1 MWFSRSLIWK
11 IIIPVSFILILLSAG
26 VMIYIPSAVKENA
39 AQEAKLKAMDTVE
52 QFKLLRGYYAE
63 NVISEVINQ
72 TSLQVG
78 IAHDKSGTIPLPA
91 TMIHD
96 LSEIYSRKGTQLK
109 LYSPYPFP
117 NRSDR
122 QLDSFAIA
130 AWEHLRINPDS
141 SFSKIVSNENTTL
154 VKVAVADPLI
164 SQICV
169 DCHND
174 HPLSPKVDWEIGE
187 VRGVLEVITQI
198 DDAII
203 NGQILGLKLSLFICV
218 AIIIVITLIFVLHR
232 SLILSPIRKL
242 AHMME
247 VITKA
252 SPAKKQ
258 KTKDQ
263 SSFNPLTENEI
274 EYLYSSFLNQQQRL
288 EEREKSILDY
298 QKKLE
303 ARVQN
308 STQALVERDTELNAA
323 QTQLKA
329 AQIEI
334 IQNEKLSTLGRMV
347 SSISHE
353 IGTPIGVANTAG
365 SFLTDG
371 TREVQLKIEQ
381 NTLKQSD
388 LERFLE
394 DSSEAGKLI
403 QSNLKRASDLMLAFK
418 EIAVDQISERSRS
431 LNLKNYIDEITLSL
445 KPAFKNRPI
454 EIENNI
460 AEDISLDI
468 EAGTLAQIITN
479 LVNNSL
485 IHGFD
490 QADQK
495 GKIIFDCESHRN
507 SLTLSYEDNGN
518 GISTNDMPHVFN
530 QFFTTKKDEGG
541 SGLGLYIINE
551 LVTKKLKGELKLISA
566 KGDGFKLLITLPL

>member
-1 MWFSRSLIWK
+1 
-11 IIIPVSFILILLSAG
+11 
-26 VMIYIPSAVKENA
+26 
-39 AQEAKLKAMDTVE
+39 
-52 QFKLLRGYYAE
+52 
-63 NVISEVINQ
+63 
-72 TSLQVG
+72 
-78 IAHDKSGTIPLPA
+78 
-91 TMIHD
+91 
-96 LSEIYSRKGTQLK
+96 
-109 LYSPYPFP
+109 
-117 NRSDR
+117 
-122 QLDSFAIA
+122 
-130 AWEHLRINPDS
+130 
-141 SFSKIVSNENTTL
+141 
-154 VKVAVADPLI
+154 
-164 SQICV
+164 
-169 DCHND
+169 
-174 HPLSPKVDWEIGE
+174 
-187 VRGVLEVITQI
+187 
-198 DDAII
+198 
-203 NGQILGLKLSLFICV
+203 
-218 AIIIVITLIFVLHR
+218 
-232 SLILSPIRKL
+232 
-242 AHMME
+242 MME

-258 KTKDQ
+258 ENKDQ
-263 SSFNPLTENEI
+263 SSFNPLTQNEI

-298 QKKLE
+298 QKRLE

-308 STQALVERDTELNAA
+308 STQALVERDTELNVA

-334 IQNEKLSTLGRMV
+334 IQSEKLSTLGRMV
-347 SSISHE
+347 SSISHGM
-353 IGTPIGVANTAG
+353 GTPIGVANTAG

-371 TREVQLKIEQ
+371 TREIQLKIEQ

-490 QADQK
+490 RADQK
-495 GKIIFDCESHRN
+495 GKIIFECESHKN
-507 SLTLSYEDNGN
+507 GLTLSYEDNGN
-518 GISTNDMPHVFN
+518 GISTNDQPHVFN

-566 KGDGFKLLITLPL
+566 KGDGFKLLIKLPL

>member
-1 MWFSRSLIWK
+1 
-11 IIIPVSFILILLSAG
+11 
-26 VMIYIPSAVKENA
+26 
-39 AQEAKLKAMDTVE
+39 
-52 QFKLLRGYYAE
+52 
-63 NVISEVINQ
+63 
-72 TSLQVG
+72 
-78 IAHDKSGTIPLPA
+78 
-91 TMIHD
+91 
-96 LSEIYSRKGTQLK
+96 
-109 LYSPYPFP
+109 
-117 NRSDR
+117 
-122 QLDSFAIA
+122 
-130 AWEHLRINPDS
+130 
-141 SFSKIVSNENTTL
+141 
-154 VKVAVADPLI
+154 
-164 SQICV
+164 
-169 DCHND
+169 
-174 HPLSPKVDWEIGE
+174 
-187 VRGVLEVITQI
+187 
-198 DDAII
+198 
-203 NGQILGLKLSLFICV
+203 
-218 AIIIVITLIFVLHR
+218 
-232 SLILSPIRKL
+232 
-242 AHMME
+242 MME

-252 SPAKKQ
+252 PPTQ
-258 KTKDQ
+258 KEENIDP
-263 SSFNPLTENEI
+263 SNFNPLAENEI
-274 EYLYSSFLNQQQRL
+274 DYLYSAFLSQQQRL

-298 QKKLE
+298 QKNLE
-303 ARVQN
+303 VRVQN
-308 STQALVERDTELNAA
+308 SAQALVERDTELNVA

-353 IGTPIGVANTAG
+353 MGTPIGVANTAG

-371 TREVQLKIEQ
+371 TREIQFKIEQ

-418 EIAVDQISERSRS
+418 EIAVDQISERSRY

-460 AEDISLDI
+460 AENISLDI

-490 QADQK
+490 RADQK
-495 GKIIFDCESHRN
+495 GKIIFKCESHEN

-518 GISTNDMPHVFN
+518 GISTNDQPHVFN

-551 LVTKKLKGELKLISA
+551 LVTKKLKGELELISA
-566 KGDGFKLLITLPL
+566 KGEGFKLLIQLPL

>member
-11 IIIPVSFILILLSAG
+11 IIIPVSFTLILLSAA

-39 AQEAKLKAMDTVE
+39 AQEAKRKAMDTVE
-52 QFKLLRGYYAE
+52 QFKLLRGYYTE
-63 NVISEVINQ
+63 NVISEVLTQ
-72 TSLQVG
+72 SSVVVG
-78 IAHDKSGTIPLPA
+78 INHNQNGIIPLPA

-96 LSEIYSRKGTQLK
+96 LSELFSGNGTQLR

-117 NRSDR
+117 NRSER
-122 QLDSFAIA
+122 QLDNFEIA

-141 SFSKIVSNENTTL
+141 SYSKIISNENTTL
-154 VKVAVADPLI
+154 IKVAVADPLI

-169 DCHND
+169 DCHNN
-174 HPLSPKVDWEIGE
+174 HPLSPKVDWKTGE

-203 NGQILGLKLSLFICV
+203 NGQTLGLKLSLLICV
-218 AIIIVITLIFVLHR
+218 AIIIVITLIFVLHS

-258 KTKDQ
+258 ENKDQ
-263 SSFNPLTENEI
+263 SSFNPLTQNEI

-298 QKKLE
+298 QKRLE

-308 STQALVERDTELNAA
+308 STQALVERDTELNVA

-334 IQNEKLSTLGRMV
+334 IQSEKLSTLGRMV

-353 IGTPIGVANTAG
+353 MGTPIGVANTAG

-371 TREVQLKIEQ
+371 TREIQLKIEQ

-490 QADQK
+490 RADQK
-495 GKIIFDCESHRN
+495 GKIIFECESHKN
-507 SLTLSYEDNGN
+507 GLTLSYEDNGN
-518 GISTNDMPHVFN
+518 GISTNDQPHVFN

-566 KGDGFKLLITLPL
+566 KGDGFKLLIKLPL

>member
-1 MWFSRSLIWK
+1 MRFSRSLIWK
-11 IIIPVSFILILLSAG
+11 IIIPVSFILILLCAS

-39 AQEAKLKAMDTVE
+39 ANEAKLKAEETV
-52 QFKLLRGYYAE
+52 QHFKLLRGYYAE
-63 NVISEVINQ
+63 NVISEVLNQ
-72 TSLQVG
+72 TSLEVG
-78 IAHDKSGTIPLPA
+78 INHSQNSTIPLPA

-96 LSEIYSRKGTQLK
+96 LSELFSGNGTQLR

-117 NRSDR
+117 NRAQR
-122 QLDSFAIA
+122 QLDDFELS

-141 SFSKIVSNENTTL
+141 SFSKIISNEQSTV

-169 DCHND
+169 DCHNN
-174 HPLSPKVDWEIGE
+174 HPLSPKVDWKIGE

-203 NGQILGLKLSLFICV
+203 NGQTLGLKLSLFICV
-218 AIIIVITLIFVLHR
+218 AIFIVIALIFVLHR
-232 SLILSPIRKL
+232 SLILKPIRKL

-252 SPAKKQ
+252 PPTQ
-258 KTKDQ
+258 KEENIDP
-263 SSFNPLTENEI
+263 SNFNPLAENEI
-274 EYLYSSFLNQQQRL
+274 DYLYSAFLSQQQRL

-298 QKKLE
+298 QKNLE
-303 ARVQN
+303 VRVQN
-308 STQALVERDTELNAA
+308 SAQALVERDTELNVA

-353 IGTPIGVANTAG
+353 MGTPIGVANTAG

-371 TREVQLKIEQ
+371 TREIQFKIEQ

-418 EIAVDQISERSRS
+418 EIAVDQISERSRY

-460 AEDISLDI
+460 AENISLDI

-490 QADQK
+490 RADQK
-495 GKIIFDCESHRN
+495 GKIIFKCESHEN

-518 GISTNDMPHVFN
+518 GISTNDQPHVFN

-551 LVTKKLKGELKLISA
+551 LVTKKLKGELELISA
-566 KGDGFKLLITLPL
+566 KGEGFKLLIQLPL